1 MPRQLTDSRFRLAE
15 HQRQAYR
22 ATLEAGTTLRD
33 VRDPEFWR
41 LLSAKV
47 RPGDTIEATWE
58 DGSGFLLLYV
68 RAIPGAG
75 RLIVHPIAGGLFRDQ
90 DEDEVDLH
98 TVSNLAL
105 VPGAGEIDVQDGIR
119 VEYAGQ
125 HDLWRVVLESD
136 GSILKSG
143 LPTRSEG
150 RRQRTVYLK
159 GLGRAAA

>member
-22 ATLEAGTTLRD
+22 ATLEAGTTLSN

-58 DGSGFLLLYV
+58 DGSGFLMLYV

-75 RLIVHPIAGGLFRDQ
+75 RLVVEPLFGGLFDQ
-90 DEDEVDLH
+90 PADEADYAMV
-98 TVSNLAL
+98 A
-105 VPGAGEIDVQDGIR
+105 GAGQLDVQDGIR
-119 VEYAGQ
+119 VEWAGD
-125 HDLWRVVLESD
+125 HDLWRVVLEAD
-136 GSILKSG
+136 GSILKSS
-143 LPTRSEG
+143 LPTKSEA
-150 RRQRTVYLK
+150 RRQRTNYLK
-159 GLGRAAA
+159 TLGRAAA

>member
-22 ATLEAGTTLRD
+22 ATLEAGTTPD
-33 VRDPEFWR
+33 EVRDPDFWR

-68 RAIPGAG
+68 RASPGAG
-75 RLIVHPIAGGLFRDQ
+75 RLVVEPVAGRMFDDGDAI
-90 DEDEVDLH
+90 DLP
-98 TVSNLAL
+98 AL
-105 VPGAGEIDVQDGIR
+105 PGAGLPDVQDGVR

-125 HDLWRVVLESD
+125 HELWRVVLEAD
-136 GSILKSG
+136 GRVIKSG
-143 LPTRSEG
+143 LGLQREA
-150 RRQRTVYLK
+150 RRQRTVYLQT
-159 GLGRAAA
+159 LGRSAA